1 MRKGHRWGVKFI
13 ARRGGEKKKKDGDAA
28 AAAPTPPVV
37 QWQVGDWRPSE
48 EVMSLFESLG
58 RQEWLDLEW
67 DKYRSTAGHDLLGN
81 SEASP
86 I

>member
-1 MRKGHRWGVKFI
+1 MGHKWGVKFI
-13 ARRGGEKKKKDGDAA
+13 AGRGSEKQKDGDAA
-28 AAAPTPPVV
+28 AATPIPPVV

-58 RQEWLDLEW
+58 RQEWLDLQW
-67 DKYRSTAGHDLLGN
+67 DKYRYTAGHDLLGN
-81 SEASP
+81 SESSP

>member
-1 MRKGHRWGVKFI
+1 MKKGHRWGVKFI
-13 ARRGGEKKKKDGDAA
+13 SGRGSRKQDDGDAA

-37 QWQVGDWRPSE
+37 QWRVGNWRPNE
-48 EVMSLFESLG
+48 EVMNLFESLG

-67 DKYRSTAGHDLLGN
+67 DRYRSTAGHDLLGN
-81 SEASP
+81 SESSP